1 MKKALIAGNIV
12 LLGIVVVMS
21 GFLWGPSHGKATPP
35 PDYNSCYECSR
46 DSFYGLTIQEF
57 MRDIARYRTTHAYR
71 INHEPYMMSHDSL
84 KDTRA
89 CWYSLDTLEKY
100 ICLIKKYSEKQGL
113 ASSTLGIRFYYAVYP
128 SNPGQVWNGRYISR
142 HTLFMVPTHQMEVQE
157 KEGKKIFNVD
167 FDPRLGLDPLAN
179 YFAQVA
185 QAAAAGTPQPRIM
198 VLDLGHPEQPSEMAK
213 NQGQLCPPN
222 CPPGVLNTLAGIDQT
237 YSNVTYEQ

>member
-21 GFLWGPSHGKATPP
+21 GFLWGPSHGRVAPP
-35 PDYNSCYECSR
+35 PVYNSCYECGS
-46 DSFYGLTIQEF
+46 DTFYGLTLQEF
-57 MRDIARYRTTHAYR
+57 MRDIARYKTTHAYR
-71 INHEPYMMSHDSL
+71 INHEPYMMTHDSL

-100 ICLIKKYSEKQGL
+100 ICLIKKYSESKGL

-128 SNPGQVWNGRYISR
+128 SNPGELWNGKYISR
-142 HTLFMVPTHQMEVQE
+142 HTLFLVPTRQVDI
-157 KEGKKIFNVD
+157 KEGDGEKIFNVD
-167 FDPRLGLDPLAN
+167 FDPRVSLDPLAS
-179 YFAQVA
+179 YFAGLPLST
-185 QAAAAGTPQPRIM
+185 AAASRRVM
-198 VLDLGHPEQPSEMAK
+198 VLDLGHPENPEMAK

-222 CPPGVLNTLAGIDQT
+222 CPPGVLNTLAGIDKT